1 MKKVYFILIF
11 SLLSLLI
18 IGQTFNDIINTQ
30 DDLERLQAYDN
41 LVDELIKIRN
51 EESDLKRLE
60 SYDNFFEE
68 KLVISPIKL
77 EEGLVTRVI
86 DGDTAE
92 IEIEGNFYKVRF
104 IGINTPESTTRI
116 EPYGKEASDF
126 TKQYLSGKT
135 VFLEK
140 DISETDRYGRLLR
153 YIWLEPPKEI
163 TDEEIRTK
171 MFNAILVLNGYANAV
186 TYPPDVKYQEYFI
199 KYEQEAREKNLGLW
213 SLQKNITQD
222 STSLSN
228 LTEAA
233 TITDSSTVT
242 QKLYVDEQGK
252 GLIKG
257 NINSKGEKIYH
268 LPGGMYYDQTIPE
281 AWFKAEEEAQA
292 AGFRKSLR

>member
-30 DDLERLQAYDN
+30 DNLERLQAYDN

-153 YIWLEPPKEI
+153 YIWLEQPKEI

-171 MFNAILVLNGYANAV
+171 MFNAILVLNGYANAA

-268 LPGGMYYDQTIPE
+268 LPGGIYYDQTIPE
-281 AWFKAEEEAQA
+281 VWFKTEEEAQA

>member
-1 MKKVYFILIF
+1 MKKFFILVF
-11 SLLSLLI
+11 LVFCLLVS
-18 IGQTFNDIINTQ
+18 GETFEDITNIQ
-30 DDLERLQAYDN
+30 DNLERLHSYDN

-68 KLVISPIKL
+68 KLAISPIEL
-77 EEGLVTRVI
+77 EEGVVTRII

-126 TKQYLSGKT
+126 TKQYLAGKT

-140 DISETDRYGRLLR
+140 DVSETDRYGRLLR

-171 MFNAILVLNGYANAV
+171 MFNAILVLEGYAEVA

-213 SLQKNITQD
+213 NFQDNITEG
-222 STSLSN
+222 SAALSD
-228 LTEAA
+228 LSQPPT
-233 TITDSSTVT
+233 TTDSQSPT
-242 QKLYVDEQGK
+242 QKLYVDEQGR

-257 NINSKGEKIYH
+257 NINSQGEKIYH
-268 LPGGMYYDQTIPE
+268 LPGGMYYDRTIPE
-281 AWFKAEEEAQA
+281 VWFKTEEEAQA
-292 AGFRKSLR
+292 AGFRKSKR

>member
-11 SLLSLLI
+11 SLLSLLT

-30 DDLERLQAYDN
+30 DNLERLQAYDN

-60 SYDNFFEE
+60 LYDKFFQE
-68 KLVISPIKL
+68 KLVISTIRL
-77 EEGLVTRVI
+77 EEAIVTRVI

-153 YIWLEPPKEI
+153 YIWLEQPKEI

-171 MFNAILVLNGYANAV
+171 MFNAILVLNGYANAA

-268 LPGGMYYDQTIPE
+268 LPGGIYYNQTIPE
-281 AWFKAEEEAQA
+281 VWFKTEEEAQA
-292 AGFRKSLR
+292 AGFRRSLR

>member
-30 DDLERLQAYDN
+30 DNLERLQAYDN

-51 EESDLKRLE
+51 EESDLKQLE

-171 MFNAILVLNGYANAV
+171 MFNTILVLNGYANAA

-268 LPGGMYYDQTIPE
+268 LPGGIYYDQTIPE
-281 AWFKAEEEAQA
+281 VWFKTEEEAQA